1 MTVWLYIIFILV
13 LIWVLIN
20 TKKIIGHKKII
31 GKRVTVDY
39 FDQNMAFE
47 TIFPANGTLTKT
59 IKVDTTTFFLIKLDK
74 TFTYDNNVFDTIAVR
89 ERAVGQAL
97 GYDRET
103 DVHVLLPKTK
113 LDKEKYSSSEFDH
126 VVWAT
131 VELIK

>member
-1 MTVWLYIIFILV
+1 MTIWVYIIFILIF
-13 LIWVLIN
+13 IWVLIKV
-20 TKKIIGHKKII
+20 KKIIGHKKII

-47 TIFPANGTLTKT
+47 TIFPPTGTVTKS
-59 IKVDTTTFFLIKLDK
+59 IKVNTTTFFLIKLD
-74 TFTYDNNVFDTIAVR
+74 TEFTYDNSVFDTIAVR
-89 ERAVGQAL
+89 ERAVGQVL

-131 VELIK
+131 LELMK